1 MASVPGYSHFRI
13 SLSIGGT
20 MQSITDPME
29 NVVRRADRLMYQ
41 AKCRKNAVTVELP
54 ENALTAQE
62 ELVEEKPQILLVV
75 QKKRSILL
83 S

>member
-41 AKCRKNAVTVELP
+41 AKRRKNTVTVEVPGRIWLRWKDFCRKNH
-54 ENALTAQE
+54 
-62 ELVEEKPQILLVV
+62 
-75 QKKRSILL
+75 RSCWWTTPK
-83 S
+83 